1 MNMEYLP
8 PSDLPKWWIKAKEL
22 EENEESFLEEYTL
35 PFTE

>member
-1 MNMEYLP
+1 MDMEYLP
-8 PSDLPKWWIKAKEL
+8 PSDSPKWWITAKEL